1 MSVTPNLKHALQR
14 LRHGTEELVLWVDAI
29 CINQDDIPER
39 NAQTANMRAI
49 YQSSESVAVWLGL
62 ENSYRLGSKGSKEAM
77 V

>member
-14 LRHGTEELVLWVDAI
+14 LRNGTEELVLWVDAI

-39 NAQTANMRAI
+39 NVQTANMRAI
-49 YQSSESVAVWLGL
+49 YQGSESVAVWLGL
-62 ENSYRLGSKGSKEAM
+62 ENSHGLESNGSKEAM